1 MIKLVLIS
9 AIMIMIAVSNIGN
22 IYAKTSYEKSYSI
35 GYSNGCASVETTGYV
50 KDGGSQHSK
59 GYLDGFHDGS
69 NICNDSGQNSNND
82 NQNQNNRNQAQSE
95 NANPNYHCFVLIGT
109 CGGGDKIN
117 QGQSLNN

>member
-9 AIMIMIAVSNIGN
+9 AIMIIAVSNIGN

-82 NQNQNNRNQAQSE
+82 NQNQNNRNQPQGES
-95 NANPNYHCFVLIGT
+95 N
-109 CGGGDKIN
+109 N
-117 QGQSLNN
+117 QHVFCVNVFGSCPVTNGQSQGLTN